1 MNSSKLEKGMLV
13 VVAGQGVPPFLEFQ
27 YNPEQ
32 YSVEKSAEWNR
43 PQAVGA
49 ESTPAPQY
57 VSTNPMSVSMD
68 IFFDEVGSSSGDV
81 TVDVATLLL
90 WTRPTPV
97 SLAIG
102 LPQPPVL
109 RFQWGTNMALANF
122 LGFLRNVSVKY
133 TMFRVDGTP
142 IRATCSLQL
151 EEVPLDSAFQ
161 NPTSGTPPGMR
172 QHVLTETDSLHSIA
186 WNEYRQAR
194 LWRGLAVFNGIDDP
208 LRVSPGTVILVP
220 SAREAARLS

>member
-1 MNSSKLEKGMLV
+1 MASSKLEKGMFEV
-13 VVAGQGVPPFLEFQ
+13 VSGEGVPPILEFK

-32 YSVEKSAEWNR
+32 YSVEKSSEWNR

-81 TVDVATLLL
+81 TLDVATLLI

-97 SLAIG
+97 SMAIG

-109 RFQWGTNMALANF
+109 RFQWGVNVALATF
-122 LGFLRNVSVKY
+122 IGFLRHVSVRY

-142 IRATCSLQL
+142 IRATCSVQL
-151 EEVPLDSAFQ
+151 EEVPLDRAFQ
-161 NPTSGTPPGMR
+161 NPTSNTPPGMR
-172 QHVLTETDSLHSIA
+172 MHLLTDGESLQSVA
-186 WNEYRQAR
+186 WKEYRQAR

-208 LRVSPGTVILVP
+208 LRIAAGTTLLIPP
-220 SAREAARLS
+220 SRVAARLS